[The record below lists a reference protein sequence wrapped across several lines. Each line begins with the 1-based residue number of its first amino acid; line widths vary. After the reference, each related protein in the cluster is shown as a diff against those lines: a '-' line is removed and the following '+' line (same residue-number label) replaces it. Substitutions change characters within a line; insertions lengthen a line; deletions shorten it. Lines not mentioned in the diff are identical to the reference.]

1 MGRQKESCTVSES
14 LSRPTISI
22 VVPCLDEAEVFG
34 RLRVELSALAD
45 HVAPELDAEILLVD
59 DGSRDLTWTLIREF
73 ASADRRVRGV
83 CLSRNFGH
91 QAALTCG
98 YDLATGDAV
107 VSMDAD
113 LQDPPEVVLEMIDL
127 WRKGAD
133 VVVAIRE
140 ERQGET
146 RFKRWTA
153 ALFYRLAR
161 SRGGE
166 HVRADLGDFRL
177 LSRRSLLALRRLREQ
192 HRFVRGLVGWIGF
205 RTAEVRYRRRPR
217 AGGRTK
223 YGLCRMLGLAAD
235 AAFSFS
241 LVPLRLAHLSSFV
254 IALGAIALLAHSMLR
269 HVLWGE
275 PLVAGWPTLVLLIT
289 AFGAMT
295 LCYLGILGEYVGRI
309 YEQSK
314 QRPLYFVEEDTVRSL
329 ATASRERGEN

>member
-1 MGRQKESCTVSES
+1 MNAS
-14 LSRPTISI
+14 LPRPAISI

-34 RLRVELSALAD
+34 RLRVELTALAD
-45 HVAPELDAEILLVD
+45 RVAPELDTEILLVD
-59 DGSRDLTWTLIREF
+59 DGSRDLTWSLIREF

-83 CLSRNFGH
+83 CLSRNFGQ

-133 VVVAIRE
+133 VVVAVRDERE
-140 ERQGET
+140 GET

-153 ALFYRLAR
+153 ALFYRVAR
-161 SRGGE
+161 MLGGE

-192 HRFVRGLVGWIGF
+192 HRFVRGMVGWIGF
-205 RTAEVRYRRRPR
+205 PTAEVRYTRRPR

-223 YGLCRMLGLAAD
+223 YDIGRMLRLAAD
-235 AAFSFS
+235 AAVSFS
-241 LVPLRLAHLSSFV
+241 LVPLRLAYLVSFV
-254 IALGAIALLAHSMLR
+254 IALGAIGILAYSLLR
-269 HVLWGE
+269 HVVGGE
-275 PLVAGWPTLVLLIT
+275 PLVPGWPSLLLVIT

-309 YEQSK
+309 YEQGK
-314 QRPLYFVEEDTVRSL
+314 QRPLYFVEEDTVGSPSRP
-329 ATASRERGEN
+329 SRERDEN